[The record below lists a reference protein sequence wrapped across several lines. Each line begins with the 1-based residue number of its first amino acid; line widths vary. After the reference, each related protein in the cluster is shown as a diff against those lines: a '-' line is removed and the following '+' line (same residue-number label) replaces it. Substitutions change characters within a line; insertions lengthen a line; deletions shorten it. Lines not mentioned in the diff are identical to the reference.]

1 MWFWLIFIGVGLVYF
16 WSFLQQQ
23 PKKRGDPF
31 AEQTTRRS
39 PKGKKKPFFRI
50 EKVEDD

>member
-1 MWFWLIFIGVGLVYF
+1 MWFWVIFLAVALIFIWTNF
-16 WSFLQQQ
+16 QQQ

-31 AEQTTRRS
+31 AEQTAGRS

-50 EKVEDD
+50 ERVEDD

>member
-1 MWFWLIFIGVGLVYF
+1 MWFWLIFIGVGLIFLWSYF
-16 WSFLQQQ
+16 QQQ